1 MVNSSFNCMILLL
14 RDFIYIADINFMA
27 TVMLPIS
34 VLPKELERTTLRMP
48 RTLKGP
54 INFL

>member
-1 MVNSSFNCMILLL
+1 MILLL

-27 TVMLPIS
+27 TVMLPIL